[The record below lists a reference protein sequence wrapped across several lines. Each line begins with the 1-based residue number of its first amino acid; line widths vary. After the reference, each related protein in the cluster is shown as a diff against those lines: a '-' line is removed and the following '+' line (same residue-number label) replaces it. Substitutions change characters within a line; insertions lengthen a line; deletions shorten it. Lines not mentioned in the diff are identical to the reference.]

1 MMRDYG
7 PFCVVVVRTHIGK

>member
-1 MMRDYG
+1 MRDYG